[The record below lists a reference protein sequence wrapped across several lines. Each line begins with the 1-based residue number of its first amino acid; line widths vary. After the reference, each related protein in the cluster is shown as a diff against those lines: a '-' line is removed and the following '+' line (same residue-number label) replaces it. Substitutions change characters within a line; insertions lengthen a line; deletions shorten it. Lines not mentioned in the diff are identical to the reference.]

1 MVLPVP
7 KELGEMILLHPKHC
21 ALIWLLYLILYVLNL
36 GEYVD

>member
-7 KELGEMILLHPKHC
+7 KELGEMILLHQKHC
-21 ALIWLLYLILYVLNL
+21 ALIWLLYLILYVLNF